1 MKMVA
6 LLACQHLN
14 FGVNMKKNIT
24 ISLILML
31 QLISCGWI
39 GFNAPPDIIDNK
51 LPYWS
56 KLGARTTDE
65 LNMIVI
71 HATELRDMAEARKYG
86 ERVLYADKTGAS
98 GHYYIDR
105 DGTVIQYVPDNRIAN
120 HTSGWNS
127 RTLGIELINLGRFPN
142 WYHTDFQKMEE
153 RYPPDQ
159 INALISLVKE
169 LKSRYPSI
177 KFTNGHE
184 NLDTRLVPSQNE
196 PEILVSRKM
205 DPGAYFPWEQFT
217 EAVKLIKK
225 VPNKK

>member
-1 MKMVA
+1 
-6 LLACQHLN
+6 
-14 FGVNMKKNIT
+14 MKKNIT
-24 ISLILML
+24 ILLILVL
-31 QLISCGWI
+31 LTNCGWI

-51 LPYWS
+51 LPYWL

-65 LNMIVI
+65 LDMIVI
-71 HATELRDMAEARKYG
+71 HATELPDMAEARFYG
-86 ERVLYADKTGAS
+86 ERVLYGDQTGAS

-105 DGTVIQYVPDNRIAN
+105 DGTIIQYVPDNRIAN

-142 WYHTDFQKMEE
+142 WYHTDYQKMQEP
-153 RYPPDQ
+153 YPPDQ
-159 INALISLVKE
+159 INALIVLVNE

-177 KFTNGHE
+177 KFVNGHE
-184 NLDTRLVPSQNE
+184 ELDTRLVPSDNN

-205 DPGAYFPWEQFT
+205 DPGAYFPWKKFI

-225 VPNKK
+225 IPNKK